1 VSSVGEKLK
10 CKGEEQVGWRW
21 PSENDR
27 RRSVRDTAPAAFD
40 RQRAYHLLTRERP
53 LRHCTRHRKGSLA
66 GRAARLTS
74 VLLQPTKSRVT
85 KSPVTVSSRRQA
97 SSSPHSL
104 RIDRRCGRGR
114 GRECNCDRDR
124 DRPWLLGFGLDLEMS
139 KCPFPVPAAWTQ
151 TRCLVR
157 LSQRNCNPLQS
168 PPRVTSG
175 VSGTRSDPGRAIA
188 ASRAEVGELWLTISY
203 VQTQERSY
211 VTDQCGC
218 W

>member
-1 VSSVGEKLK
+1 MEMAEGK
-10 CKGEEQVGWRW
+10 
-21 PSENDR
+21 DR
-27 RRSVRDTAPAAFD
+27 RGSVRDTAPAAFD
-40 RQRAYHLLTRERP
+40 RHRAYHLLARERP
-53 LRHCTRHRKGSLA
+53 LRHCTRHRIGSLA
-66 GRAARLTS
+66 GQAARLTS
-74 VLLQPTKSRVT
+74 VLLQPSKSRVT
-85 KSPVTVSSRRQA
+85 KSLVTVSSRRQA

-104 RIDRRCGRGR
+104 RIDRRCGRGCGR
-114 GRECNCDRDR
+114 GCDR

-139 KCPFPVPAAWTQ
+139 KCPFPVPAAWTHTQ
-151 TRCLVR
+151 SDTLPCALPV
-157 LSQRNCNPLQS
+157 SQRNWNPFQS

-175 VSGTRSDPGRAIA
+175 VSGMRSDPGRAIA